1 MSDEGKGYLLAG
13 QLSELERLQ
22 LQSRVWEPAGR
33 SLLARLP
40 PSTGRRALDIG
51 CGVLGWLR
59 LLSEWVGRD
68 GEVVGSDVA
77 DNVLAAAQS
86 FVEQERLSNV
96 TLVNDDLFNS
106 RLPPQSFDL
115 VHARFMLGPLGRA
128 VEQLAIYRRLV
139 KPGGWIVLEEVDAA
153 SWRLH
158 PSTPSTERL
167 IQLIA
172 EVFQTVGGNQYMGR
186 ELPSLLRT
194 LGAEPT
200 IDAQVLA
207 LPPGHPYLRLPLQFA
222 TALETRL
229 VAVVGAD
236 VLGALRRDVEQ
247 ALNAP
252 ETWGTTST
260 LIQAFVTVPQ

>member
-1 MSDEGKGYLLAG
+1 MSDAGQGYLLAG

-33 SLLARLP
+33 SLLAHLP
-40 PSTGRRALDIG
+40 LGTGRRALDIG
-51 CGVLGWLR
+51 CGVQGWLR

-68 GEVVGSDVA
+68 GEVVGSDIA
-77 DNVLAAAQS
+77 DNFLAAAQS
-86 FVEQERLSNV
+86 FVEQERLSDV
-96 TLVNDDLFNS
+96 TLVHDDLFNS
-106 RLPPQSFDL
+106 RLSPQSFDL

-128 VEQLAIYRRLV
+128 AEQLASYRRLV
-139 KPGGWIVLEEVDAA
+139 KPGGWIVLEDVDAA

-158 PSTPSTERL
+158 PSTPSAERL

-172 EVFQTVGGNQYMGR
+172 EVFQTVGGNLYVGR

-200 IDAQVLA
+200 IAAQVLA
-207 LPPGHPYLRLPLQFA
+207 LPPGYPYLRLPLQFA
-222 TALETRL
+222 TSLEARL
-229 VAVVGAD
+229 IAAVGAD
-236 VLGALRRDVEQ
+236 ELGALRRDVEQ

-252 ETWGTTST
+252 EIWGTTFT
-260 LIQAFVTVPQ
+260 LIQAFVAVPQ